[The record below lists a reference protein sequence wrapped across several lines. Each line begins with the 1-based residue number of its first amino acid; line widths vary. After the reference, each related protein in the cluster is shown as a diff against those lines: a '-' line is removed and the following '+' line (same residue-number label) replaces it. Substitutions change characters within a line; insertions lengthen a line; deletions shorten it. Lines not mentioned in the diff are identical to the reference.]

1 MGGGMSEKPKI
12 LIIGG
17 TEQER
22 EKLVNEIFEKLN
34 VMNRDDFHV
43 RSTNHPWGEL
53 MLSSLT
59 SHCG

>member
-1 MGGGMSEKPKI
+1 MYDNEKPKI

-22 EKLVNEIFEKLN
+22 EKLLNEIFEKLN
-34 VMNRDDFHV
+34 VMNRDDLYFHV

-59 SHCG
+59 SHG